1 MQRLLVFA
9 AAVECLVG
17 LALVTL
23 PSFTVSVLLGIE
35 PHEDGLMLARIAG
48 VALFALGAACWGA
61 RADSGSAASSGT
73 LNAITIYN
81 AGAGLLLVAY
91 VVAGM
96 AGGMVTFSVGILHL
110 AVAAAFAISRWNS
123 GRAKRAN

>member
-1 MQRLLVFA
+1 MQPLLVFA

-17 LALVTL
+17 IALVAL
-23 PSFTVSVLLGIE
+23 PAFTVSVLLGIE

-48 VALFALGAACWGA
+48 VALFALGVACWGA
-61 RADSGSAASSGT
+61 RAGSGDPASTGT

-91 VVAGM
+91 VAMGM
-96 AGGMVTFSVGILHL
+96 AGGAITLLVGILHL
-110 AVAAAFAISRWNS
+110 TVAAAFAIARWNS
-123 GRAKRAN
+123 RRAERAN